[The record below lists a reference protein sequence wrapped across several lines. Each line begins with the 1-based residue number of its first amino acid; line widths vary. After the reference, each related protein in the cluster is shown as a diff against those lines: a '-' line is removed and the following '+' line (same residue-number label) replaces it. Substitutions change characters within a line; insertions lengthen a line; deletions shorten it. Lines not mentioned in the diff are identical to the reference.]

1 MTDRVQDKIALITG
15 AAGGLGSAIAQA
27 LAREGALVILTDRD
41 ADAAGQVAERINA
54 ELGKPAASAAR
65 LDVTSESDWQA
76 VLAEV
81 DERHDGLS
89 VLINNA
95 GTVVMGS
102 VEDLTLDQWRLGM
115 AVNVDSAFL
124 GIKHA
129 LPLLRKR
136 QPGSIINIASI
147 SALIAS
153 HAFANYNASKAAMWM
168 LTKSVALHCARGGW
182 DIRCNSVHPSFVDT
196 GLLDELS
203 GDQALRAKLAKQ
215 VPIGRIGEPEE
226 IAAAVLYLA
235 SDESRFMTGAE
246 LKLDGGISAM

>member
-1 MTDRVQDKIALITG
+1 MANRVQDKIALITG

-27 LAREGALVILTDRD
+27 LAREGALVVLTDRD
-41 ADAAGQVAERINA
+41 ADAAGQVAERINTGM
-54 ELGKPAASAAR
+54 GKPIAWAAR
-65 LDVTSESDWQA
+65 LDVTSEADWQA
-76 VLAEV
+76 VLAQV
-81 DERHDGLS
+81 DERHGGLS
-89 VLINNA
+89 VLVNNA
-95 GTVVMGS
+95 GMVVMGS
-102 VEDLTLDQWRLGM
+102 VEDLSLDQWRLGM

-124 GIKHA
+124 GIKYA

-136 QPGSIINIASI
+136 QPGSIVNIASI

-182 DIRCNSVHPSFVDT
+182 DIRCNSVHPSFIDT

-203 GDQALRAKLAKQ
+203 SDQALRAKLAKQ

-226 IAAAVLYLA
+226 VAAAVLYLA